1 MVSPYKLAFYNV
13 VFVWEVQVH
22 QVERSLADSLVA
34 FFELAMASEN
44 ADESGEKE
52 PGIEQ
57 PPAEDVAAVLPPA
70 SDEEISPAFA
80 IGEDDSIDVLCGEC
94 EDDEDDGRSAAE
106 KAASALVCFLCEKN
120 YRAKSQIFCAAPC
133 AADVRGAMR
142 DAAAQGPQAKKAFGS
157 LRRSGGPNFKQAIQ
171 AYKAYPY

>member
-1 MVSPYKLAFYNV
+1 M
-13 VFVWEVQVH
+13 
-22 QVERSLADSLVA
+22 
-34 FFELAMASEN
+34 
-44 ADESGEKE
+44 
-52 PGIEQ
+52 
-57 PPAEDVAAVLPPA
+57 LPPA
-70 SDEEISPAFA
+70 SDDEILSAFA

-120 YRAKSQIFCAAPC
+120 YRAKSQIFCSAPC

-142 DAAAQGPQAKKAFGS
+142 DAAAQGQQAKNTFGS
-157 LRRSGGPNFKQAIQ
+157 LPRSGGPNSKQAIQ

>member
-1 MVSPYKLAFYNV
+1 MVSPYKLASYNV
-13 VFVWEVQVH
+13 VFVWEVRVH
-22 QVERSLADSLVA
+22 QVERSLADPLIA

-44 ADESGEKE
+44 ADESDQKK
-52 PGIEQ
+52 PRIEQ
-57 PPAEDVAAVLPPA
+57 PPAEDVAAVPPPP

-80 IGEDDSIDVLCGEC
+80 IGEDDSIDVGGDDG

-106 KAASALVCFLCEKN
+106 KAANALVCFLCEKN
-120 YRAKSQIFCAAPC
+120 YRAKSQFFCAAPC

-142 DAAAQGPQAKKAFGS
+142 DAASQGPQAKNTFGA